1 MVGGTRSIIALLAYH
16 DPAAMHDFLVDAFQ
30 LGAGTVDRDGEG
42 RAVHA
47 EVHASDGSVLYLHRH
62 APEAGLV
69 SPREAAA
76 STGGVM
82 VLVDDIDAHHR
93 HAQQR
98 GVRIEY
104 PPTDQDYGF
113 REYGARDP
121 EGGRWYFAKPI

>member
-82 VLVDDIDAHHR
+82 VLVDDVDAHHR